1 MTTIIQGEA
10 LEQLRLLPADSVH
23 CVVTSVPYFQLRSYL
38 PEGHPD
44 KAKEIGLESTL
55 ELWVARLVSI
65 FQEVRRVLHP
75 SGTLWLNC
83 GDAYAGSTC
92 GGPTG
97 KSSLDGS
104 VSSHEQAKE
113 AKRIAAS
120 NDGPRIGSG
129 SSFRRDRAP
138 RLDVKHKSAS
148 GLKEKNLMGLAWRL
162 ALALQDDGWIL
173 RSEIT
178 WIKKS
183 PMPESVLDRPTNA
196 TEKVFLMA
204 KEGNYYYDSFAVRE
218 KQTGNA
224 HPRGDGLTPKTAPES
239 DRLVKAKESFHSST
253 SQWAESP
260 DGQRNMRNYWIL
272 GTEPYP
278 GEHYAV
284 FPTALPRRCILAGT
298 SAKGVCPRCLAP
310 WERIIEEGPP
320 DEEWR
325 KRSGADST
333 GGYFGQSTKNHDA
346 HGIQNASDVKRR
358 ILEGMVTKRTIGWQP
373 TCECANDLGPLQP
386 IPATVLDC
394 FAGTFTTCEVA
405 MELGRSSIGIE
416 LSEAYCREGRER
428 LAGVTPGFPN
438 FA

>member
-1 MTTIIQGEA
+1 MTTTILQGDSVTE
-10 LEQLRLLPADSVH
+10 LQKLPADSVH

-44 KAKEIGLESTL
+44 KAKEIGLEKSPG
-55 ELWVARLVSI
+55 LWLQKLVLV
-65 FQEVRRVLHP
+65 FREVRRVLHP

-83 GDAYAGSTC
+83 GDAYVGSGC
-92 GGPTG
+92 GGDTG
-97 KSSLDGS
+97 ASTLQGTTDGQDKS
-104 VSSHEQAKE
+104 KM
-113 AKRIAAS
+113 AKREVGAGA
-120 NDGPRIGSG
+120 GQRIGSG

-138 RLDVKHKSAS
+138 RQDTPHKSFLR
-148 GLKEKNLMGLAWRL
+148 LKAKNLMGMPWRL
-162 ALALQDDGWIL
+162 ALAMQDDGWIL

-224 HPRGDGLTPKTAPES
+224 HPRGDGITPKTAPES

-253 SQWAESP
+253 SHWAESP

-284 FPTALPRRCILAGT
+284 FPTGLPRRCILAGT

-310 WERIIEEGPP
+310 WERLTEKPP
-320 DEEWR
+320 LVHHSDYDG
-325 KRSGADST
+325 KYADQDNRGKNLQRALKT
-333 GGYFGQSTKNHDA
+333 ARAIGGDHDNPFP
-346 HGIQNASDVKRR
+346 NA
-358 ILEGMVTKRTIGWQP
+358 ITIGWQP
-373 TCECANDLGPLQP
+373 TCECANGLGPFQP
-386 IPATVLDC
+386 IPATVLDP
-394 FAGTFTTCEVA
+394 FAGVCTTSVA
-405 MELGRSSIGIE
+405 ALELGRSSIAIE
-416 LSEAYCREGRER
+416 LSEQYCQEGRER